1 MPGRR
6 ACEFGK
12 HGIGRVHFGIPDR
25 RGRIASFDL
34 RGHRPPPH
42 GKLPHSPEGTPSLVR
57 IDLNLVVT
65 LEVVEHHGAA
75 PAQDKYSDDDI
86 TEHAEIV
93 VGGAD
98 RTRDAAAVAET
109 KLIGLTAPR
118 VSNLTARRFRVSS
131 LLHCFMCRIRWKSG
145 AVAPL

>member
-1 MPGRR
+1 ME
-6 ACEFGK
+6 AAAFS
-12 HGIGRVHFGIPDR
+12 
-25 RGRIASFDL
+25 RGDT
-34 RGHRPPPH
+34 
-42 GKLPHSPEGTPSLVR
+42 LPVR

-118 VSNLTARRFRVSS
+118 SA
-131 LLHCFMCRIRWKSG
+131 I
-145 AVAPL
+145 